1 MNQSEGSRPDH
12 CLDVIAYGLRQN
24 RLRHKPVVVM
34 VMHDSLIHKKVVVT
48 AILRQVKAPVG
59 TAKSLF
65 DRVDM
70 GIEG

>member
-1 MNQSEGSRPDH
+1 MTCD
-12 CLDVIAYGLRQN
+12 LRQN
-24 RLRHKPVVVM
+24 RLRHKRVVVM